1 LTWGEERGLKWIPL
15 GFTTRYLG
23 FPVGY
28 QMKQKDKNDK
38 ILQQIRSKLS
48 IWTNKK
54 LSMAARVLVTNQVVL
69 ASIWYIASCADISKV
84 VLHKARTLVCNFV
97 WGGDANKTPEH
108 EWRGP

>member
-1 LTWGEERGLKWIPL
+1 
-15 GFTTRYLG
+15 
-23 FPVGY
+23 
-28 QMKQKDKNDK
+28 MKQKDKNDK